1 MSDEDEDD
9 EPNLFAYLTGGAQ
22 AGMTE
27 TQLAGLAGVAALIG
41 DRIYEGRIPQHV
53 FDARERVMDCAVYQ
67 KVGSSGRGVGFCA
80 TDGLV
85 PGGYQVDIYSPDG
98 VRKGK
103 VARAIRRAL
112 VDYSGPMGAVR
123 VNRVLIETDF
133 DSDEAEPGLER
144 RTQTYTI
151 WYWEG

>member
-1 MSDEDEDD
+1 MSDEDVDD
-9 EPNLFAYLTGGAQ
+9 EPNLYEYLKAVP
-22 AGMTE
+22 A
-27 TQLAGLAGVAALIG
+27 VAALIG

-67 KVGSSGRGVGFCA
+67 RVGGTRGVSLCSN
-80 TDGLV
+80 DGLV
-85 PGGYQVDIYSPDG
+85 PGEYQVDIYSPDSI
-98 VRKGK
+98 RKGK

-112 VDYSGPMGAVR
+112 LDDSRPMMMGAVR
-123 VNRVLIETDF
+123 VNRVLVGPEF
-133 DSDEAEPGLER
+133 DSEEAEPGLER

>member
-1 MSDEDEDD
+1 MSDQDYD
-9 EPNLFAYLTGGAQ
+9 EPNLFEYLKSVPSVY
-22 AGMTE
+22 E
-27 TQLAGLAGVAALIG
+27 LIE

-53 FDARERVMDCAVYQ
+53 FESDARVMDCAVYQ
-67 KVGSSGRGVGFCA
+67 RVGGNTRGVGYCSSDA
-80 TDGLV
+80 LV
-85 PGGYQVDIYSPDG
+85 PAGYQVDIYALDS
-98 VRKGK
+98 VAKTK

-123 VNRVLIETDF
+123 VNRVLIETEF
-133 DSDEAEPGLER
+133 DSEEPEPGLER

>member
-1 MSDEDEDD
+1 MSDQDYD
-9 EPNLFAYLTGGAQ
+9 EPNLFEYLKSVPSVF
-22 AGMTE
+22 E
-27 TQLAGLAGVAALIG
+27 LIA

-53 FDARERVMDCAVYQ
+53 FESDAGVMNCAVYQ
-67 KVGSSGRGVGFCA
+67 RVGGGRGVGYCA
-80 TDGLV
+80 SDALV
-85 PGGYQVDIYSPDG
+85 PGSYQVDIYALDS
-98 VRKGK
+98 VAKTK

-123 VNRVLIETDF
+123 VNRVLIETEF
-133 DSDEAEPGLER
+133 DGEEPEPGLER

>member
-1 MSDEDEDD
+1 MSDADYD
-9 EPNLFAYLTGGAQ
+9 EPNLKEYLASVP
-22 AGMTE
+22 A
-27 TQLAGLAGVAALIG
+27 VAALVG

-53 FDARERVMDCAVYQ
+53 FDAREAILDCAVYQ
-67 KVGSSGRGVGFCA
+67 RVGSSGRGVGFCE

-85 PGGYQVDIYSPDG
+85 PGAYQVDVYSMDS
-98 VRKGK
+98 VRKTQ

-112 VDYSGPMGAVR
+112 VDYCGPMGAVR

-133 DSDEAEPGLER
+133 DSEEPEPGLER
-144 RTQTYTI
+144 RTQTYTV